1 MMKRTIALCV
11 MCALIAL
18 ILPAISEAAQ
28 WTYPLAAN
36 LLENKNGNLVL
47 ANREN
52 LLDEDFVPNNLVF
65 LSLRGVDGPHEL
77 RREAADALYELFR
90 TAEQDGFLLYIKSS
104 YRSYQTQNT
113 MYRNRLEKYGRD
125 DGVVA
130 YPGSSDHQ
138 TGLGVDVL
146 NRDWA
151 KRDGMTPA
159 FGNTDEAKW
168 IEAHCADFG
177 FILRYLPEKQDV
189 TGIIYEP
196 WHLRYIGRD
205 AAEYIMENRL
215 SLEEF
220 AAEYQGAIARY
231 EAAGGDFQ
239 ALCQKLNALPEAVT
253 LKTADESGDPEVSLF
268 YETP

>member
-1 MMKRTIALCV
+1 MTRRTITLCV
-11 MCALIAL
+11 MCAFIAL

-52 LLDEDFVPNNLVF
+52 LLDEDFVPNNLVS

-151 KRDGMTPA
+151 KRDGMTTA

-177 FILRYLPEKQDV
+177 FILATIALQWVCIVPIDAFFRLLLRNKKIRRFFSKSYTKGFRRYMAP
-189 TGIIYEP
+189 GI
-196 WHLRYIGRD
+196 
-205 AAEYIMENRL
+205 
-215 SLEEF
+215 
-220 AAEYQGAIARY
+220 
-231 EAAGGDFQ
+231 
-239 ALCQKLNALPEAVT
+239 
-253 LKTADESGDPEVSLF
+253 
-268 YETP
+268 